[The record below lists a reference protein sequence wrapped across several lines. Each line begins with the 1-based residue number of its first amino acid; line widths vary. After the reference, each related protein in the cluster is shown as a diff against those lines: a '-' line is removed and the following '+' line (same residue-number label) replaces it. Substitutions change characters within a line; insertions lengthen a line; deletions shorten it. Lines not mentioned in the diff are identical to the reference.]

1 MTLAEFFQQ
10 IYPLLLNR
18 VMDRVEKD
26 LVEGKVTAYWAG
38 TIIRIDIKPK
48 GS

>member
-10 IYPLLLNR
+10 IYPLLLSR

-26 LVEGKVTAYWAG
+26 LIEGKVTAYWAG
-38 TIIRIDIKPK
+38 AIIRIDIKPK
-48 GS
+48 S